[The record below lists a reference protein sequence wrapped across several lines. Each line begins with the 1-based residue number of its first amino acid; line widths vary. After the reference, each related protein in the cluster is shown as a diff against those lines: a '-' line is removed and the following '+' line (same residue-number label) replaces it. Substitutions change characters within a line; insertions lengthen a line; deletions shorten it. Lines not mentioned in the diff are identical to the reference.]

1 MKFTLLLLFQLNPVN
16 ECSFALYWKPQF
28 ISEIVGIFVLGF
40 AVLKYPG
47 CGHFWHFDR

>member
-1 MKFTLLLLFQLNPVN
+1 MTFVLLLLFQVNPVN
-16 ECSFALYWKPQF
+16 ECIFALCWKLQF
-28 ISEIVGIFVLGF
+28 TSEILGTVVLQF